1 MSCLNNLCKSTVE
14 MSVGKIAIKTLI
26 SKRHKR
32 QEVVER
38 DNRLCPEG
46 TVLKEEK
53 FSIMFFIFAIKP
65 L

>member
-1 MSCLNNLCKSTVE
+1 

-32 QEVVER
+32 QEVVEL